1 VSYGGYGG
9 EVVSGYASNDSA
21 ARYAPAGT
29 YAASEVQAPKTKL
42 ILHVPAEAKVTLA
55 GVTTKQAGEVRD
67 FSTSKLA
74 AGQAWDNYTVHV
86 ELVRDGKTL
95 SQDKK
100 ITLTGGSAQELSI
113 DFGAAQLAQM

>member
-1 VSYGGYGG
+1 M
-9 EVVSGYASNDSA
+9 
-21 ARYAPAGT
+21 PAT
-29 YAASEVQAPKTKL
+29 KTKL
-42 ILHVPAEAKVTLA
+42 TLHVPAEAKVTLA
-55 GVTTKQAGEVRD
+55 GVATKQGGEVRE

-86 ELVRDGKTL
+86 EVVRDGKTL
-95 SQDKK
+95 TQDKK